1 MIGENLQEKDT
12 RVNGTVAT
20 EGLPYQD
27 GGKKWVVA
35 NYLRKVGYLL
45 PPTSYL
51 LLSSSKHSLSLSRR
65 ISGFLPVPV

>member
-1 MIGENLQEKDT
+1 MIRGFFSGPKSNRVWERNKAPVENLREKDT
-12 RVNGTVAT
+12 RVDGTVAT
-20 EGLPYQD
+20 EGLPYQN

-51 LLSSSKHSLSLSRR
+51 LLSM
-65 ISGFLPVPV
+65 